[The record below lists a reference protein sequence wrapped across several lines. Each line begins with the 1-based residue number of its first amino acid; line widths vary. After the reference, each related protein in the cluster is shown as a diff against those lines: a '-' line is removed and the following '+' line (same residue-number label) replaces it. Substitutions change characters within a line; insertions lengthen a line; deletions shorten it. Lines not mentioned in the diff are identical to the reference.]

1 MALRSATRRKI
12 NDCLRSGCSS
22 LCRLPQ
28 PPRSDESRNRRQRHG
43 RRPGSAHDVNAAAHA
58 DGEKENLPA
67 IAESYVIPQDAT
79 KAEREAL
86 RAEFFADNQAVEKLL
101 EEKGFVMTDQAHASA
116 QVSRYFKTHPDA

>member
-1 MALRSATRRKI
+1 MTAYGQDALRCAVYLSLHGPTKAATVASDTGVARARRMMY
-12 NDCLRSGCSS
+12 
-22 LCRLPQ
+22 
-28 PPRSDESRNRRQRHG
+28 
-43 RRPGSAHDVNAAAHA
+43 A